1 MKNAKTDLLRMLQKA
16 FKKALQK
23 NDPEGFKASE
33 KQDASRRDFLRKT
46 FIGVAGLAAQKA
58 LANANYFNRFAD
70 APQHF
75 TIGILGAGVAG
86 LHAAYVL
93 QNANIKATVFEASN
107 RTGGRMYTATPAPS
121 MPIVKS
127 CGASSKRVK

>member
-23 NDPEGFKASE
+23 NDLEGFKASE

-58 LANANYFNRFAD
+58 LANAN
-70 APQHF
+70 
-75 TIGILGAGVAG
+75 
-86 LHAAYVL
+86 
-93 QNANIKATVFEASN
+93 
-107 RTGGRMYTATPAPS
+107 
-121 MPIVKS
+121 
-127 CGASSKRVK
+127 